1 MAIASTFSNNEL
13 TVINTPN
20 SYSIGKV
27 LFITKEKPILN
38 VEGNFFAPYRDIEN
52 VKKLFNNTGSLY
64 AMVDTALKQNQG
76 FITAD
81 ASSCYGVYC
90 MDNVEDARQASV
102 ELVELSEEEFNNL
115 KTITNGKL
123 IATVDSDV
131 YVLNGLNFSKCE
143 DLADVSD
150 VILNKGFNGDI
161 EITDNKLVF
170 KTKTFGKEGTITISG
185 DETMINALKLNNATS
200 QDGADAVGFDLDK
213 LIEDRIFEKFC
224 FSGFT
229 TDLKLDLTTIKNI
242 ISKLVELEQS
252 INTKIAFAYQM
263 PSVYMSLTYNSELEN
278 VSKNYQR
285 YFSTIT
291 ALLTNYQ
298 MYKLNGGLLS
308 KCASTP
314 SNVMRQPRSLKLN
327 LTGKTIDNIDLS
339 ATDKIMTF
347 ALHNQLLEHIAVFDV
362 QYNQDG
368 KNNVIQCSTKKWA
381 TCDAFFDTLIRET
394 LKYTIDN
401 IFKSQSNKEITLDEN
416 GAFSIKV
423 LLYKAMGVFLSNK
436 VLSTSINESDI
447 DELQVNDKEECL
459 EKIRT
464 NGIYFETPDISTI
477 TNKILPVSYVSN
489 LTSGIVKVDMQG
501 YILKK

>member
-13 TVINTPN
+13 TVINIPS
-20 SYSIGKV
+20 SYSIGKI
-27 LFITKEKPILN
+27 LFITKEKPIQN

-52 VKKLFNNTGSLY
+52 VKALFDNTGSLY

-81 ASSCYGVYC
+81 SSACFGVYC
-90 MDNVEDARQASV
+90 MDGITDATQASKQCTISSIDDV
-102 ELVELSEEEFNNL
+102 KL
-115 KTITNGKL
+115 ITNGTL
-123 IATVDSDV
+123 TATIDGEV
-131 YVLNGLNFSKCE
+131 YVLNDLNFSKCN
-143 DLADVSD
+143 DLADVSNI
-150 VILNKGFNGDI
+150 ILNKGFNGDI
-161 EITDNKLVF
+161 DVDNDKITF
-170 KTKTFGKEGTITISG
+170 KTKTFGKEGTIEITGSQDVI
-185 DETMINALKLNNATS
+185 DAFDLTNATS
-200 QDGADAVGFDLDK
+200 QAGVDAVGFDLDK
-213 LIEDRIFEKFC
+213 LVNDKIFEKFC

-229 TDLKLDLTTIKNI
+229 TDVKLDITTIKSI
-242 ISKLVELEQS
+242 ISKLVSLETA
-252 INTKIAFAYQM
+252 INTKMSFAYQM
-263 PSVYMSLTYNSELEN
+263 PSVYMSLMYNSELEK

-327 LTGKTIDNIDLS
+327 LTGKTIDDIDLS
-339 ATDKIMTF
+339 TTDKIMTF

-401 IFKSQSNKEITLDEN
+401 IFKNQSNKEITLDEN